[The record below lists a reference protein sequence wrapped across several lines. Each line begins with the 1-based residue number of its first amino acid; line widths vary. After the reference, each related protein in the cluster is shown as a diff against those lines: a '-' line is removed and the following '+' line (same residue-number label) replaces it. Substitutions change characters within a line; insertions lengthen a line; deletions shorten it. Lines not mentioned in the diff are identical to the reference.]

1 MKENIDL
8 ARKREFGDIIS
19 DTFVLFRE
27 NFKPLLKSILVICGL
42 FLLTDILISVFIA
55 ANHEDP
61 SVLTLIGLFRV
72 GWSFLYAILLLLTI
86 QSYFVLYKEQG
97 NQPPQLV
104 QVWGYV
110 RYYFF
115 RVFFTEV
122 VLTIV
127 LAIGFFLCF
136 LPFVYLAVVFSLI
149 LPIMTNENGN
159 LSYSFG
165 KAFKLIKE
173 HWWFTFGVLLLIC
186 IVTFIMVF
194 VLAIPVLVVLG
205 GGEWL
210 TGRGLGITSSIF
222 MAIDLNFCKLLW
234 IIPNIAVILTYHTLM
249 EEKEAVS
256 LADRINMF
264 GKSKPGPDPLSTEQ
278 Y

>member
-1 MKENIDL
+1 MRENTEL

-19 DTFVLFRE
+19 DTFVLLRE
-27 NFKPLLKSILVICGL
+27 NFKPVFVICGL
-42 FLLTDILISVFIA
+42 FLLTDILISIFLA
-55 ANHEDP
+55 DNREDP
-61 SVLTLIGLFRV
+61 SVQTLIGLFRV
-72 GWSFLYAILLLLTI
+72 GWSFLYAILLLLTV
-86 QSYFVLYKEQG
+86 QSYFVLYREQN

-115 RVFFTEV
+115 RVFFTEI
-122 VLTIV
+122 VLTILLTV
-127 LAIGFFLCF
+127 GFFLCF

-159 LSYSFG
+159 FNYSFG

-186 IVTFIMVF
+186 LVTGIAVF
-194 VLAIPVLVVLG
+194 VLSIPVFVIIG
-205 GGEWL
+205 SGEWL
-210 TGRGLGITSSIF
+210 TGKGMGMAGGIFT
-222 MAIDLNFCKLLW
+222 AVDVNFCKLLW
-234 IIPNIAVILTYHTLM
+234 IIPNIAVILTYHSLM

-256 LADRINMF
+256 LTDRINTF
-264 GKSKPGPDPLSTEQ
+264 GKNKPGADPLSTEQ